1 MVEITRAV
9 ETQVTYV
16 NHYHVDDSV
25 IVEKFGSI
33 KRFEELLNGADESEQ
48 ESEAMS
54 EIQELLNGIDAA
66 EYFTVEGDDDETSF
80 YFGHIDP
87 NARMF
92 RK

>member
-9 ETQVTYV
+9 ETQVTYI
-16 NHYHVDDSV
+16 NHYNLEDTL

-33 KRFEELLNGADESEQ
+33 KRFEELLNGAQESEQ

-54 EIQELLNGIDAA
+54 EIQEMLYEMDPH
-66 EYFTVEGDDDETSF
+66 ESFTTERDWDETTF
-80 YFGHIDP
+80 HFGHIDP
-87 NARMF
+87 DARMF